1 MTFDELCIKWNV
13 TGHERRKLRWY
24 LVALK
29 IESTL
34 KNTL

>member
-1 MTFDELCIKWNV
+1 MNFEEFCAKWNV

-34 KNTL
+34 KATL